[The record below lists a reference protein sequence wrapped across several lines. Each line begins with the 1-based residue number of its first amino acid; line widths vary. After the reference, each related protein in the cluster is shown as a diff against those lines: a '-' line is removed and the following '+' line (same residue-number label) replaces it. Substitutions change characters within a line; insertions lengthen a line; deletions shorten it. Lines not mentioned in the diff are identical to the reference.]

1 MFSDSKNIEKLR
13 SLVDN
18 LPIRDAETFEMVE
31 ILKLALEHT
40 TDGYWDWD
48 MLTNYVYISPSLKL
62 QLGYEDNEM
71 ENSLSSWQESIFE
84 EDLERIELELE
95 KHLNSGGK
103 EQFKAIARYRHKDG
117 HTVNILC
124 RAGVVKWDDK
134 GNPIRMFGTH
144 IDITDL

>member
-1 MFSDSKNIEKLR
+1 MFSSSENIKKLR

-18 LPIRDAETFEMVE
+18 LPIRDAETLEMVG

-62 QLGYEDNEM
+62 QLGYKDNEM

-84 EDLERIELELE
+84 EDLERINLELE
-95 KHLNSGGK
+95 KYLKSGGK

-117 HTVNILC
+117 YTLNILC
-124 RAGVVKWDDK
+124 KAAVVKWDEA
-134 GNPIRMFGTH
+134 GNPLRMFGTH